1 MSKQKPWKVT
11 TNTMLAVLAFRYD
24 LIHTSHM
31 HFISLHYFLHLKQI
45 LYSGR

>member
-24 LIHTSHM
+24 LIHTYM
-31 HFISLHYFLHLKQI
+31 HFISLHSFLHLKQI